1 MSTSKS
7 VEEVFCCLVKR
18 GCTDL
23 SLFFNHSSISSLP
36 IANRGFGDVYR
47 VTLSSGSVLAVKTL
61 RWSDL
66 LDGNT
71 KGAKVV
77 NDRTLHLYFSY

>member
-1 MSTSKS
+1 M
-7 VEEVFCCLVKR
+7 FRCLAQH

-23 SLFFNHSSISSLP
+23 SISFDHSLVSSLP
-36 IANRGFGDVYR
+36 VANGGFGDVYR

-66 LDGNT
+66 LEGNT
-71 KGAKVV
+71 KGAKVD
-77 NDRTLHLYFSY
+77 NNIALHLLFSY